1 MFYLTIS
8 KNLASAIYLNK
19 SCTVAVQKAFSSIL
33 QEEPLEEP
41 RQLEAK

>member
-19 SCTVAVQKAFSSIL
+19 SHIAAMQKAFSSIL
-33 QEEPLEEP
+33 QFEEP